1 MCTRVLHTKVGF
13 EWFLYVYAYI
23 HQWKCVGLV
32 YYSGFVADALWQ
44 SIDFFKSNFVF
55 FFSSYIL
62 YILSKRKAKK
72 QICLPYHFRCLCNII
87 GIIFLAKVSRLL
99 LFTPA
104 CGLILLGLTQMLQ
117 ARGL

>member
-55 FFSSYIL
+55 FSHHIFYISYQ
-62 YILSKRKAKK
+62 KGK
-72 QICLPYHFRCLCNII
+72 QRNKFVCLI
-87 GIIFLAKVSRLL
+87 
-99 LFTPA
+99 T
-104 CGLILLGLTQMLQ
+104 LGAYVTS
-117 ARGL
+117 